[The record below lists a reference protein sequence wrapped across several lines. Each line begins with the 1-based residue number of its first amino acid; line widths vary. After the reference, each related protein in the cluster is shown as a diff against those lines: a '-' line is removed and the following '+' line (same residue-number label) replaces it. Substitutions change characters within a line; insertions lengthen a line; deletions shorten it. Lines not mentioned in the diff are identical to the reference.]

1 MLKFAANL
9 TMLFT
14 EVPFMERFSLAKEA
28 GFAAVEFLFPYEY
41 SLLQLQEELINN
53 ELKAVLFDFP
63 AGDWAAGERGIA
75 SHPDRVIEFRDGI
88 EMAVEYAVALGVKQ
102 INCLA
107 GNINEQYSWDE
118 QWDVL
123 TENVN
128 YAARILQNSG
138 LWLVI
143 EPINHFDMPNYF
155 LNRTKQALA
164 LLTEVNMPNVF
175 IQYDIYH
182 AQREEGELIATIR
195 KNIDKIAHIQI
206 ADNPGRHEPG
216 TGEINYSSVFRAL
229 EAARYTGYIGLEY
242 IPSSDTKSSLKWLDE
257 FR

>member
-88 EMAVEYAVALGVKQ
+88 AMAVEYAVALGVKQ

-128 YAARILQNSG
+128 YAAQILQNSG
-138 LWLVI
+138 LRLVI

-164 LLTEVNMPNVF
+164 LLTEVNM
-175 IQYDIYH
+175 H
-182 AQREEGELIATIR
+182 
-195 KNIDKIAHIQI
+195 
-206 ADNPGRHEPG
+206 
-216 TGEINYSSVFRAL
+216 SV
-229 EAARYTGYIGLEY
+229 
-242 IPSSDTKSSLKWLDE
+242 
-257 FR
+257 